1 MGFGRMA
8 HLARIEEEKP
18 INTGAVLRRL
28 AAYLSPYRW
37 QLLGVLV
44 MVLIATGARLAS
56 PYIIGVAV
64 DRFIIV
70 GDKAGLVRLM
80 LLLLGIHLL
89 GWAANVAQGYQMT
102 VLGQHVLAHMRT
114 QIMQQVQKLSLS
126 FFDRRESGDLM
137 SRLVNDVDVIG
148 QTLNAGVTRMFGD
161 LLILVG
167 ILIVMFRLS
176 PRLALISYIVVP
188 LMILSTFFFSR
199 RARVA
204 FRRTREKI
212 GQVSAQLEEN
222 ISGVR
227 VIQAFSRESANQ
239 ERFAQV
245 NAANRDA
252 NVQAVGITSAFSPTL
267 DILGTLALALVAA
280 YGGYLALQDAVTI
293 GVIVSFLTYVRRFYE
308 PVQSLAQLYTQ
319 LQSTLAASERI
330 FELLDT
336 QPEITDAPDAIVLP
350 TILGRVEFDHVSFAY
365 KPGEPVLCDISFVAE
380 PGETVAIVGPTGAGK
395 TTIISL
401 LQRFYDVTAGAIRVD
416 GHDIRQVATASLR
429 RQIGMVLQDTF
440 LFSGT
445 IMDNIR
451 YGRLEASDDEVIAA
465 ARLVNA
471 DGFISRLPKG
481 YQTELTERGANLSQG
496 QRQLLAFAR
505 AILADPRILILDE
518 ATSSVD
524 TRTELLIQAA
534 VNRLLEGRTS
544 FVIAHRLSTIR
555 NADKVLVL
563 VDGRIVERGTHQ
575 TLLEQKGVYYD
586 LYMSQFRRQAQQEEQ
601 AVTATLTPT
610 SPAT

>member
-1 MGFGRMA
+1 MGFGRMG

-18 INTGAVLRRL
+18 VDTGAVLRRL
-28 AAYLSPYRW
+28 GAYLSPYRW
-37 QLLGVLV
+37 RLLGVLV

-56 PYIIGVAV
+56 PYIIGLAV

-70 GDKAGLVRLM
+70 GDKAGLARLM
-80 LLLLGIHLL
+80 LLLLGTHLL

-102 VLGQHVLAHMRT
+102 VLGQYVLAHMRI

-126 FFDRRESGDLM
+126 FFDRREAGDLM

-148 QTLNAGVTRMFGD
+148 QTLNAGVSRMFGD
-161 LLILVG
+161 ILILVG
-167 ILIVMFRLS
+167 ILVVMFRLS

-188 LMILSTFFFSR
+188 LMVLSTFFFSR
-199 RARVA
+199 RARIA

-212 GQVSAQLEEN
+212 GQVSSQLEEN
-222 ISGVR
+222 ISGIR
-227 VIQAFSRESANQ
+227 VVQAFNRESANQ

-280 YGGYLALQDAVTI
+280 YGGYLALQGAVTI
-293 GVIVSFLTYVRRFYE
+293 GIVVSFLTYVRRFYE

-336 QPEITDAPDAIVLP
+336 QPELTDAPDAIALP
-350 TILGRVEFDHVSFAY
+350 DIQGRVEFDHVSFAY
-365 KPGEPVLCDISFVAE
+365 KAEEPVLCDISFVAE

-416 GHDIRQVATASLR
+416 GHDIRQVIAASLR

-445 IMDNIR
+445 VMDNIR

-505 AILADPRILILDE
+505 AILANPRILILDE

-534 VNRLLEGRTS
+534 VSRLLEGRTS

-575 TLLEQKGVYYD
+575 TLLDQKGVYYD
-586 LYMSQFRRQAQQEEQ
+586 LYMSQFRRQMQQEGQ
-601 AVTATLTPT
+601 AITVASAAAAAT
-610 SPAT
+610 